1 MKNHLKSNKHQ
12 IYLQRLNNHHND
24 ILTKVGELKETEI
37 YLRRE
42 NNKLR
47 NIIDKQNLLIQD
59 LNSVIQK
66 ISNSNNLD

>member
-1 MKNHLKSNKHQ
+1 LKNHLKSNKHQ